1 MAEPLEAKTELS
13 DETLCAMAAE
23 GDSCAEEELIIRYRR
38 VVLSRSRS
46 YYLMGGDNE
55 DLVQEGMIG
64 LLKAIRLYDPGRG
77 ASFRTYANLCVNHA
91 LISAVTSAARNKH
104 LPLNSSISFENPL
117 LDENSGY
124 LSGQESDQNLNPE
137 DLLITQE
144 EIQERLDSIQTRLSD
159 FERCILGYYL
169 KGLTY
174 SEISRQAGRP
184 IKSVDNAVQRVR
196 KKLSRHNSHSD
207 FSSS

>member
-1 MAEPLEAKTELS
+1 MNPKDELS

-23 GDSCAEEELIIRYRR
+23 GDSHAEEVLIIRYRR
-38 VVLSRSRS
+38 IVLIRSRS

-77 ASFRTYANLCVNHA
+77 ASFQTYANLCINHA
-91 LISAVTSAARNKH
+91 LISAVTAAARNKQ

-117 LDENSGY
+117 FAENFGY

-144 EIQERLDSIQTRLSD
+144 EIQERLDSIQTRLSE

-196 KKLSRHNSHSD
+196 KKLSRHKSHGD
-207 FSSS
+207 SSSN